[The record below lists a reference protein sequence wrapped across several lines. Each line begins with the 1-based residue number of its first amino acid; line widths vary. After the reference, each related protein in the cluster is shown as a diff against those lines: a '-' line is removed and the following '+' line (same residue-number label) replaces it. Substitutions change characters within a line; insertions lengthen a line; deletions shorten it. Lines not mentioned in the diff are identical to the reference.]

1 MREAM
6 RRLLTTQDHLRNLA
20 KIRQIPYAGMTL
32 RVINFQE
39 RKYPQQ
45 YYRCPDGFS
54 FVQAFINLSTWQD
67 IDFFLSFENLFK
79 SDMIKR
85 IISIALRQVVKY
97 IESVSQRL
105 AHIIHQ
111 LFRMNLAR
119 RIHQFRYRKHPMFI
133 KFPR

>member
-20 KIRQIPYAGMTL
+20 EIRQIPYAGMTL

-54 FVQAFINLSTWQD
+54 FVQAFINLCTWQD

>member
-1 MREAM
+1 MYKKKIAEGEKIKQEWEKELKNKEEQFEIFPEKLSEVKEVIRNIVMREAM

-54 FVQAFINLSTWQD
+54 FVQAFINLCTW
-67 IDFFLSFENLFK
+67 
-79 SDMIKR
+79 
-85 IISIALRQVVKY
+85 
-97 IESVSQRL
+97 
-105 AHIIHQ
+105 
-111 LFRMNLAR
+111 
-119 RIHQFRYRKHPMFI
+119 
-133 KFPR
+133 